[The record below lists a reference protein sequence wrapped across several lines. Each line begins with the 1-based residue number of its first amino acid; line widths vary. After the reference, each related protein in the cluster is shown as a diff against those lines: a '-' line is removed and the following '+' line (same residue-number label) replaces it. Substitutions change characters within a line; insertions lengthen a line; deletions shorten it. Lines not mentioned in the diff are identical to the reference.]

1 MQYLLPKTL
10 FSRQILWQNMINAL
24 VNYKNKEGKMDY
36 TKTPAVIEIGQGGSF
51 GLSLRDIYGY
61 ELVTQEKYRQVTC
74 LENVFVKKFVRWLDV
89 GESKQYK
96 MQHQQLL
103 TRKGFENFILDLYRC
118 ICNSCV

>member
-1 MQYLLPKTL
+1 
-10 FSRQILWQNMINAL
+10 MINAL

-61 ELVTQEKYRQVTC
+61 ELVKQEKY
-74 LENVFVKKFVRWLDV
+74 RWLDV
-89 GESKQYK
+89 GESEQYK

-103 TRKGFENFILDLYRC
+103 TRWNERTWRES
-118 ICNSCV
+118 NSITASY